1 MIADEV
7 DSDKNSKNKMINPTH
22 QPAQNVVIQQDNN
35 IAAEQD
41 ENIVIQSHEAIMHG
55 NNFTPKKLIYT
66 LHLALTEE
74 NAKLRNKIRKDD
86 ETRAKW
92 QEVVKAKNE
101 ELKVAKI
108 ETEQVKELVHIEEEK
123 VRWYKNQV
131 ARKDTV
137 VCFIHFYFYKI

>member
-1 MIADEV
+1 M
-7 DSDKNSKNKMINPTH
+7 
-22 QPAQNVVIQQDNN
+22 VIILSQ
-35 IAAEQD
+35 
-41 ENIVIQSHEAIMHG
+41 
-55 NNFTPKKLIYT
+55 KLIYT

-74 NAKLRNKIRKDD
+74 NAKLRSKIRKDD

-137 VCFIHFYFYKI
+137 VAFIHFYLYNTDQDFE

>member
-1 MIADEV
+1 M
-7 DSDKNSKNKMINPTH
+7 
-22 QPAQNVVIQQDNN
+22 VIILSQ
-35 IAAEQD
+35 
-41 ENIVIQSHEAIMHG
+41 
-55 NNFTPKKLIYT
+55 KLIYT

-137 VCFIHFYFYKI
+137 VDFIHFYPYNVDQDSE